1 MMPVTRTVLN
11 AVLGGALLLGPVALA
26 HADDASEKLESRVE
40 KNLGQVD
47 AFRHID
53 VDVDQG
59 IVTLKGEVASAAEKA
74 RAEKIARSA
83 GARTIVNQIE
93 VDPDKAVARVK
104 DQAEAKKD
112 RIDER
117 AKREKDAVDRQTE
130 TAKDRAERNLDPNAN
145 AAKAEPTAH
154 KDSAFDPLVTAKVKT
169 KIIKDDLLDKSDIN
183 VDTDA
188 DGLVTLRGTVTS
200 DAAKNRAL
208 ELARTTEGVRK
219 VVDRLSVR
227 APVTK

>member
-1 MMPVTRTVLN
+1 MRATRSVLS
-11 AVLGGALLLGPVALA
+11 AVLGSALLLGPVALVR
-26 HADDASEKLESRVE
+26 ADDASERLEERVE

-59 IVTLKGEVASAAEKA
+59 VVTLKGEVASAAEKT

-93 VDPDKAVARVK
+93 VDADKAVARVK

-117 AKREKDAVDRQTE
+117 AKNDKEAVDRQAE
-130 TAKDRAERNLDPNAN
+130 VAKDRAERNLAPGNG
-145 AAKAEPTAH
+145 AAAPVPTAH

-200 DAAKNRAL
+200 DAAKVRAL

-219 VVDRLSVR
+219 VVDRLSVK
-227 APVTK
+227 APVVK